1 MNKGTTLLGVTIGI
15 MVLLSGCAQINH
27 PSIPEGSGVWY
38 QFVVYPLSWIII
50 HTSGLFG
57 NSYGLSII
65 MITIFIRLLILP
77 LMLKQMTSSR
87 KMKSIETQLK
97 EIQQKYTAKDAQ
109 SQQKMQQETMQLFRS
124 HHINPLAGCFPLI
137 IQIPILLGFYQAIND
152 MSVLHEAE
160 FLWFRLG
167 SPDIILAFISGLTTF
182 LQQKAMMADTYSQN
196 PQMAMML
203 WVMPLM
209 IALIAM
215 GVPAALP
222 LYWIIGN
229 LFVLLQ
235 TNFIKF
241 PNRQKEMTNSG
252 NLEGAEK

>member
-1 MNKGTTLLGVTIGI
+1 
-15 MVLLSGCAQINH
+15 
-27 PSIPEGSGVWY
+27 
-38 QFVVYPLSWIII
+38 
-50 HTSGLFG
+50 
-57 NSYGLSII
+57 

-97 EIQQKYTAKDAQ
+97 EIQEKYTTKDVQ

-124 HHINPLAGCFPLI
+124 HHINPLAGCFPLF
-137 IQIPILLGFYQAIND
+137 IQIPILLGFCQAIND

-182 LQQKAMMADTYSQN
+182 MQQKAMMADTYSQN

-222 LYWIIGN
+222 LYWIVGN

-235 TNFIKF
+235 TYFIKF
-241 PNRQKEMTNSG
+241 PNRQMEMTNGG

>member
-1 MNKGTTLLGVTIGI
+1 MLL
-15 MVLLSGCAQINH
+15 MLSGCAQINH
-27 PSIPEGSGVWY
+27 SSIVDGSGVWY
-38 QFVVYPLSWIII
+38 QFVVYPLACIII
-50 HTSGLFG
+50 CTAKLFG

-65 MITIFIRLLILP
+65 MITIFVRLLILP
-77 LMLKQMTSSR
+77 LMLKQITTSK
-87 KMKSIETQLK
+87 KMKSIESQLK
-97 EIQQKYTAKDAQ
+97 IIQQKYTAKDAQ

-137 IQIPILLGFYQAIND
+137 IQIPILLGFYQAMND
-152 MSVLHEAE
+152 IPVLQEAQ

-167 SPDIILAFISGLTTF
+167 SPDFILAIASGVTTF
-182 LQQKAMMADTYSQN
+182 FQQKTMMSDTYSQN

-209 IALIAM
+209 VGFISI

-229 LFVLLQ
+229 IFVLLQ
-235 TNFIKF
+235 TYFIKF
-241 PNRQKEMTNSG
+241 PYMQKEMINRG